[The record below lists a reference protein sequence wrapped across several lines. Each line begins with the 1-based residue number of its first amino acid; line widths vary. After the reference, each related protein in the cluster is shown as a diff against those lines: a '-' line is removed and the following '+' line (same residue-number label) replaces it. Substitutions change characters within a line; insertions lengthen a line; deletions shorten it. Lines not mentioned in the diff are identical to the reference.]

1 MTSYPKTKLSLQT
14 IAHNVILILNV
25 YVNLDIPQKIRE
37 TISNDQD
44 QSIMIRISTY
54 KVRLRTLE
62 YNRRRSIL
70 SGYAPFYLSRF
81 YF

>member
-1 MTSYPKTKLSLQT
+1 MTSYPKAKLSSQT

-37 TISNDQD
+37 TMSNDQD

-54 KVRLRTLE
+54 KVRLRTFE

-70 SGYAPFYLSRF
+70 SGYAPLYL
-81 YF
+81 